1 MNMVSPRAAR
11 HSLRI
16 WAMALCLASATG
28 GAFAAEPIV
37 GNWKTE
43 NGTTV
48 AFQNCGGAYC
58 ARIQTGEFKGR
69 EIGRMSG
76 SGSAYTGT
84 VTDPRSNKT
93 YEGSATIAGNALQL
107 KGCVAKIFCRSQ
119 NWTR

>member
-1 MNMVSPRAAR
+1 MNMVSSLAAGR
-11 HSLRI
+11 NLRV
-16 WAMALCLASATG
+16 WAMAICLASAG
-28 GAFAAEPIV
+28 GSAMAAEPIV

-48 AFQNCGGAYC
+48 AFQDCGGAYC

-76 SGSAYTGT
+76 SGNAYTGT
-84 VTDPRSNKT
+84 VTDPRNSKT
-93 YEGSATIAGNALQL
+93 YEGSATIAGNALEL

-119 NWTR
+119 HWTR